1 MKVIS
6 IVLFYLGD
14 VVMGYYFLY
23 LIILIIGCIMFIFC
37 IIMMIIFFIFYNKCL
52 CKNKKNVKKKENGN
66 VFKLKNKDFK
76 MFIIN

>member
-14 VVMGYYFLY
+14 VVMGYYFFN

-52 CKNKKNVKKKENGN
+52 CKNKKSVKKENGN